1 MSQIVLSDI
10 SQSQLTQLTYN
21 TLYDLKQVH
30 TDFYTDNHNDLMDY
44 ICDILDNINNEVLRK
59 NRIRAHIKHGGSDGV
74 YANNHTK
81 DTSGKQ
87 SSSDRNISST
97 SGHASGKQSN
107 YNSGKHK
114 SSTSVN
120 NGTMGSKNI
129 LHTNTT
135 TKFSLLNPFGVYDNL
150 RLDGNSVWRT
160 ERPASANSTNENKP
174 ASGGKQLGLLSQM
187 LGADKIKVS
196 INREL
201 NKLSPTN
208 LEIIFESITDIFSTW
223 LIDELNKDTDTA
235 TLTERY
241 TGYQQELWSNITSK
255 MLSQAN
261 LATTYFALIDRCCLC
276 THKIMLEKIKNK
288 TPVLAARV
296 TSTLD
301 IGLSGISIRKQ
312 ELLGEIMQYLRT
324 MDYFTGNQEST
335 DNKLSGL
342 LKYDL
347 SANIDTVFHTL
358 GLFVRN
364 SIEVAKP
371 QTGANRRD
379 RRAAN
384 NTMYDVLLLA
394 FYDNF
399 KHLNELICWDPV
411 VIEEVEK
418 RVYLTIGFLENNKS
432 FVQSLDMDFYRDIEC
447 ELDSLKR
454 CSTIPTTIKFK
465 LLDCIDNFI
474 STRNRR

>member
-1 MSQIVLSDI
+1 MAQIVSSDI
-10 SQSQLTQLTYN
+10 SQSQSTHITY
-21 TLYDLKQVH
+21 TILYDLKQVH
-30 TDFYTDNHNDLMDY
+30 TDFYAENHNDLMDY

-59 NRIRAHIKHGGSDGV
+59 NRIKAHIKHGGGSEGV

-81 DTSGKQ
+81 DTSRRHA
-87 SSSDRNISST
+87 SSDRNALST
-97 SGHASGKQSN
+97 TGHASGKHSN
-107 YNSGKHK
+107 FNSGKHK
-114 SSTSVN
+114 STAGSN
-120 NGTMGSKNI
+120 NG
-129 LHTNTT
+129 
-135 TKFSLLNPFGVYDNL
+135 
-150 RLDGNSVWRT
+150 NSATWRT
-160 ERPASANSTNENKP
+160 ERPANTTHENKP
-174 ASGGKQLGLLSQM
+174 ASGGKPLGLLSQM
-187 LGADKIKVS
+187 LGVDKIKVS

-208 LEIIFESITDIFSTW
+208 LDVIFDSLTDIFTTW
-223 LIDELNKDTDTA
+223 LIDELNKDTETA

-241 TGYQQELWSNITSK
+241 TGYQQELWTNITSK
-255 MLSQAN
+255 MLTQAN
-261 LATTYFALIDRCCLC
+261 LATTYFALIDRFCQC
-276 THKIMLEKIKNK
+276 THKVMLEKIKNK

-301 IGLSGISIRKQ
+301 IGFTGISSRKQ
-312 ELLGEIMQYLRT
+312 ELLSEIMQYLRT

-335 DNKLSGL
+335 DNKLCGL

-347 SANIDTVFHTL
+347 TTNIDTVFHTL

-371 QTGANRRD
+371 QTGGNRRD

-418 RVYLTIGFLENNKS
+418 RVYLTIGFLENNKT

>member
-1 MSQIVLSDI
+1 MSQIVSSDI
-10 SQSQLTQLTYN
+10 SQSQMAQLPQLTYS

-30 TDFYTDNHNDLMDY
+30 TDFYTDNHNDLLDY
-44 ICDILDNINNEVLRK
+44 MCDILDNINNEVLRK
-59 NRIRAHIKHGGSDGV
+59 NRIKAHIKHGGSSGPEGV

-81 DTSGKQ
+81 DTTRKYPNTGNGPDRHNSTNTNNNKHGHTGKH
-87 SSSDRNISST
+87 
-97 SGHASGKQSN
+97 HASGHRS
-107 YNSGKHK
+107 SG
-114 SSTSVN
+114 
-120 NGTMGSKNI
+120 
-129 LHTNTT
+129 
-135 TKFSLLNPFGVYDNL
+135 
-150 RLDGNSVWRT
+150 GNSVWRT
-160 ERPASANSTNENKP
+160 ERPLATNENKP
-174 ASGGKQLGLLSQM
+174 MSTGGKPLGLLSQL

-208 LEIIFESITDIFSTW
+208 LDVIFESITDIFTTW
-223 LIDELNKDTDTA
+223 LIDELNKDTEPDT
-235 TLTERY
+235 LIERY
-241 TGYQQELWSNITSK
+241 MGYQQELWSNITSK
-255 MLSQAN
+255 MLTQAN
-261 LATTYFALIDRCCLC
+261 LATTYFALIDRCCQC
-276 THKIMLEKIKNK
+276 THKVILEKIKTK

-296 TSTLD
+296 TSSVD
-301 IGLSGISIRKQ
+301 IGLSGISSRRQ
-312 ELLGEIMQYLRT
+312 ELLSEILQYLRT
-324 MDYFTGNQEST
+324 MDYFTANQPASDEET
-335 DNKLSGL
+335 CNNKLAQL
-342 LKYDL
+342 LKCDL

-371 QTGANRRD
+371 PTGGNRRD

-411 VIEEVEK
+411 VIDEVEK

-432 FVQSLDMDFYRDIEC
+432 FIQGLDMDFYRDIEC

-474 STRNRR
+474 ATRLRR

>member
-1 MSQIVLSDI
+1 MAQIVSSDI
-10 SQSQLTQLTYN
+10 SQSQLTHISFN
-21 TLYDLKQVH
+21 ILYDLKQVH
-30 TDFYTDNHNDLMDY
+30 TDFYADNHNDLMDY

-59 NRIRAHIKHGGSDGV
+59 NRIKAHIKHGGGSEGV

-81 DTSGKQ
+81 DTSRKH
-87 SSSDRNISST
+87 SSDRNALST
-97 SGHASGKQSN
+97 TTGHASGKHSN
-107 YNSGKHK
+107 FNTGKHK
-114 SSTSVN
+114 STNGSN
-120 NGTMGSKNI
+120 NSSSAT
-129 LHTNTT
+129 
-135 TKFSLLNPFGVYDNL
+135 
-150 RLDGNSVWRT
+150 WRT
-160 ERPASANSTNENKP
+160 ERSANSTHENKH
-174 ASGGKQLGLLSQM
+174 ASGGKPLGLLSQM

-208 LEIIFESITDIFSTW
+208 LDVIFDSITDIFTTW

-241 TGYQQELWSNITSK
+241 TGYQQELWTNITSK

-261 LATTYFALIDRCCLC
+261 LATTYFALIDRFCQC
-276 THKIMLEKIKNK
+276 THKAMLEKIKNK
-288 TPVLAARV
+288 TPVLAGRI

-301 IGLSGISIRKQ
+301 IGFTGISSRKQ
-312 ELLGEIMQYLRT
+312 ELLSEIMLYLRT

-347 SANIDTVFHTL
+347 ATNIDTVFHTL

-371 QTGANRRD
+371 QTGGNRRD

-418 RVYLTIGFLENNKS
+418 RVYLTIGFLENNKT

>member
-1 MSQIVLSDI
+1 MSQIVSSDI
-10 SQSQLTQLTYN
+10 SQSHLPQLTYS

-30 TDFYTDNHNDLMDY
+30 TDFYTDNHNDLLDY
-44 ICDILDNINNEVLRK
+44 MCDILDNINNEVLRK
-59 NRIRAHIKHGGSDGV
+59 NRIKAHIKHGGNFGGGSEGV

-81 DTSGKQ
+81 DTSRKH
-87 SSSDRNISST
+87 
-97 SGHASGKQSN
+97 SGPG
-107 YNSGKHK
+107 
-114 SSTSVN
+114 
-120 NGTMGSKNI
+120 NGTERHNSSHTSNKHGSRSSGN
-129 LHTNTT
+129 NNR
-135 TKFSLLNPFGVYDNL
+135 SSGGGNPA
-150 RLDGNSVWRT
+150 WRT
-160 ERPASANSTNENKP
+160 SATEPGNKSISTGSSKP
-174 ASGGKQLGLLSQM
+174 LGLLSQL

-208 LEIIFESITDIFSTW
+208 LDIIFDSIADIFTTW
-223 LIDELNKDTDTA
+223 IIDELNKDTDA
-235 TLTERY
+235 TSLIERY
-241 TGYQQELWSNITSK
+241 MGYQQELWSNITSK

-261 LATTYFALIDRCCLC
+261 LATTYFSLIDRCCQC
-276 THKIMLEKIKNK
+276 THKVMLEKIKNK

-296 TSTLD
+296 TNSVD
-301 IGLSGISIRKQ
+301 IGLSGIFNRKQ
-312 ELLGEIMQYLRT
+312 ELLTEILQYLRT
-324 MDYFTGNQEST
+324 MDYFTNLAPDTGN
-335 DNKLSGL
+335 NKLTSL

-347 SANIDTVFHTL
+347 STNIDTVFHTL

-371 QTGANRRD
+371 PNGANRRD
-379 RRAAN
+379 RRAAT

-411 VIEEVEK
+411 VIEDVEK

-432 FVQSLDMDFYRDIEC
+432 FIQSLDMDFYRDIEC

-474 STRNRR
+474 ATRLRR

>member
-1 MSQIVLSDI
+1 
-10 SQSQLTQLTYN
+10 
-21 TLYDLKQVH
+21 
-30 TDFYTDNHNDLMDY
+30 MDY

-59 NRIRAHIKHGGSDGV
+59 NRIKAHIKHGGGSDGV

-81 DTSGKQ
+81 DTSRKH
-87 SSSDRNISST
+87 SSGDRHISSN
-97 SGHASGKQSN
+97 SHSGKQSN
-107 YNSGKHK
+107 YNSSGAGYSGKNRA
-114 SSTSVN
+114 TGAT
-120 NGTMGSKNI
+120 NGN
-129 LHTNTT
+129 
-135 TKFSLLNPFGVYDNL
+135 
-150 RLDGNSVWRT
+150 GNGAAAWRT
-160 ERPASANSTNENKP
+160 ERPANAAQDNKP
-174 ASGGKQLGLLSQM
+174 TSGGKPLGLLSQM

-208 LEIIFESITDIFSTW
+208 LDVIFDSITDIFTTW
-223 LIDELNKDTDTA
+223 LIDELNKDTDNV
-235 TLTERY
+235 TLTEKY
-241 TGYQQELWSNITSK
+241 TGYQQELWTNITSK

-261 LATTYFALIDRCCLC
+261 LATTYFALIDRCCQC
-276 THKIMLEKIKNK
+276 THKVMLEKIKNK

-301 IGLSGISIRKQ
+301 IGLSGISSRKQ
-312 ELLGEIMQYLRT
+312 ELLSEIMQYLRT

-335 DNKLSGL
+335 DNKLTGL

-347 SANIDTVFHTL
+347 TNNIDTVFHTL
-358 GLFVRN
+358 GLFLRN

-371 QTGANRRD
+371 QTGGNRRD

-418 RVYLTIGFLENNKS
+418 RVYLTIGFLENNKT